1 MPSPMMTATLQ
12 AAVLNLCSCLLAT
25 IISHQT
31 PPVIPLLI
39 FTLIATPPNYLWQQ
53 YIERAFPGY
62 STRKLDLDSGE
73 KEDTEVTKLNVG
85 NTFIKFGLD
94 QTFGA
99 AVNTV
104 GFLVG
109 IRLLRGFPLE
119 DCWQAV
125 KEVSHPER

>member
-1 MPSPMMTATLQ
+1 MPSPIMTATLQ
-12 AAVLNLCSCLLAT
+12 AAALNLCSCLFAT
-25 IISHQT
+25 FISHQT

-62 STRKLDLDSGE
+62 SSRKPDLDSGE
-73 KEDTEVTKLNVG
+73 KEDKEVKKLNIK

-94 QTFGA
+94 QTLGA
-99 AVNTV
+99 GVNTV

-109 IRLLRGFPLE
+109 IRLLRGFALA